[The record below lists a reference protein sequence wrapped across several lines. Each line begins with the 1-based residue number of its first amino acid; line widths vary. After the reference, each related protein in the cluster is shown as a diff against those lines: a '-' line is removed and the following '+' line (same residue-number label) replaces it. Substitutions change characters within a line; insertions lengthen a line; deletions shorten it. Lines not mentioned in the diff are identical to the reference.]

1 MNRTLSPA
9 ALKCGVCF
17 LVCAFLLHF
26 TAFYADCSALKDS
39 CLRLHVIASS
49 DGSADQRRK
58 LLVRDAVLKAG
69 GALFDGSVRAAEAE
83 EKIRPAL
90 STLEQAAEKTLR
102 QHGSDETV
110 TITVGKE
117 YFPVRTYDD
126 LTLPA
131 GMYEAVKV
139 VIGEGTGHNWWCVM
153 FPPLCLPAAEK
164 AQPDDYWSEEQQEIL
179 RQPVKYQARLK
190 IVEWIEKLLK

>member
-39 CLRLHVIASS
+39 CLRLHIIASS
-49 DGSADQRRK
+49 DESADQRRK

-117 YFPVRTYDD
+117 YFPVR
-126 LTLPA
+126 LTLRANLDPSSFRERTA
-131 GMYEAVKV
+131 EFPLRSEPPPQLYCRFRLHGNKK
-139 VIGEGTGHNWWCVM
+139 HNRR
-153 FPPLCLPAAEK
+153 K
-164 AQPDDYWSEEQQEIL
+164 NS
-179 RQPVKYQARLK
+179 
-190 IVEWIEKLLK
+190 